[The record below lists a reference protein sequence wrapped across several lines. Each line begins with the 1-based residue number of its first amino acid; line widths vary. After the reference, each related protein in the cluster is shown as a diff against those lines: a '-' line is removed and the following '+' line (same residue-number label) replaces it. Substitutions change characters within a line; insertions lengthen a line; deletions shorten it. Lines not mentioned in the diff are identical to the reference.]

1 MNTKTTVITLAIA
14 LLGAASAFA
23 GPAQAQ
29 SHGDREAQLVD
40 FSSSSTLT
48 RAQVLAETAEALR
61 LHVVS
66 HSETNTFPTDAQLH
80 SIRVAGLKALP
91 MEAAAEAL
99 REDMAQFAMQMEAPK
114 TRAQVLAELAEAQRL
129 GIVSH
134 SESNTFP
141 TPAQSELVRQAGL
154 KALPMNVAAR

>member
-1 MNTKTTVITLAIA
+1 MNTKTLITLAIA

-23 GPAQAQ
+23 GQN
-29 SHGDREAQLVD
+29 HGDREAQLVD
-40 FSSSSTLT
+40 LNSPSTLT
-48 RAQVLAETAEALR
+48 RAQVQAETAEALR

-66 HSETNTFPTDAQLH
+66 RSETNTFPTDAQLH

-91 MEAAAEAL
+91 MDAAAEAL
-99 REDMAQFAMQMEAPK
+99 REDMAQLALQMEAPR
-114 TRAQVLAELAEAQRL
+114 TRAQVVAELVESQRL
-129 GIVSH
+129 GLVSH

-154 KALPMNVAAR
+154 KALPMTVAAR